1 MSKKRFAAALLAAFT
16 TIAAL
21 AVVLVGSGS
30 ATPTAKFKA
39 ALISDVGH
47 FNDKSFNQSQLAGLN
62 RAKKLLKV
70 ETLAI
75 QSNNSSDYIPNL
87 TTAVRQGSGLV
98 IGAGYLMADSLA
110 TVAKQFPN
118 TKFAITD
125 DFVSST
131 TGDFKGKDV
140 KNIEGLTYAT
150 QQNSY
155 LIGCMAAMVTK
166 AKYKGTPTIGVVGGI
181 KIPPVDVFLAGYKAG
196 AQKCVKGTNVLT
208 GYSQDFV
215 KQDLCK
221 NVAENEIQAGAK
233 VIFGVAGLCGLGAL
247 GAAKDHGLF
256 AIGVDRDQSFLGPY
270 ILTSAVKRVD
280 VGVFNAIKQAKAG
293 HFKGGSN
300 AVFNLKNNGVAL
312 GKISPRLKGALKKK
326 VMAKVAVLRRQIIS
340 GKIKVPTS
348 IG

>member
-1 MSKKRFAAALLAAFT
+1 LSKKRFAAALLAALT
-16 TIAAL
+16 TVAAIAA
-21 AVVLVGSGS
+21 VLVGSGS
-30 ATPTAKFKA
+30 ARPHATFKA

-47 FNDKSFNQSQLAGLN
+47 FNDKSFNQAQLSGLN
-62 RAKKLLKV
+62 KAKAKLKV
-70 ETLAI
+70 STLAI
-75 QSNNSSDYIPNL
+75 QSNNTSDYIPNL
-87 TTAVRQGSGLV
+87 TTAVRQGSNLV
-98 IGAGYLMADSLA
+98 ISAGFLMADALK

-118 TKFAITD
+118 THFAITD
-125 DFVSST
+125 DLVSSAS
-131 TGDFKGKDV
+131 GDFKGADV
-140 KNIEGLTYAT
+140 HNIEGLTYAT

-181 KIPPVDVFLAGYKAG
+181 KIPPVDIFLAGYKAG
-196 AQKCVKGTNVLT
+196 AQKCVKGTKVLT

-221 NVAENEIQAGAK
+221 TVAENEIQGGAK

-247 GAAKDHGLF
+247 GAAKDHGLWGV
-256 AIGVDRDQSFLGPY
+256 GVDRDQSFLGTY

-280 VGVFNAIKQAKAG
+280 IGVYNAIRQAKAG

-312 GKISPRLKGALKKK
+312 GKISPKLTGSLRKRVL
-326 VMAKVAVLRRQIIS
+326 AKVAVLRKGIIS
-340 GKIKVPTS
+340 GKIKVPTT
-348 IG
+348 IK